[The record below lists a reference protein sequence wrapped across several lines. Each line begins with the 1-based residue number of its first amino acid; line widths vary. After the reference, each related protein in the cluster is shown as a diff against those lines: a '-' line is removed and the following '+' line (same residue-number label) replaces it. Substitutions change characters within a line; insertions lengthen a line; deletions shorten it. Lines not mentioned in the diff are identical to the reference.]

1 VGSASCCTRAR
12 IRECPKCHK
21 GVVSDTLD
29 ELMEMEERAAEL
41 GEKIQKAIL
50 EENPKQAQE
59 MLGELIELNEA
70 LSIEGIEEFIEYAK
84 KEVKERILTP

>member
-1 VGSASCCTRAR
+1 
-12 IRECPKCHK
+12 
-21 GVVSDTLD
+21 
-29 ELMEMEERAAEL
+29 
-41 GEKIQKAIL
+41 
-50 EENPKQAQE
+50 